1 MFQDNIYDS
10 LTGFILSYFGIHNKM
25 KSELRLMSCWN
36 EHQPTNGTVI
46 PFCFSIYTCL
56 LYTSPSPR
64 DS

>member
-10 LTGFILSYFGIHNKM
+10 LTGLSYFGIHNKM

-46 PFCFSIYTCL
+46 PFCFSIYTISKLC
-56 LYTSPSPR
+56 YTCTFLTR
-64 DS
+64 